1 MAPNLRP
8 RRNGKVIPT
17 RHLLAAASDTNLPQP
32 LPARGSAS
40 PTQHPNQPAPNN
52 QLAPNNQPAPI
63 DRPTHDYQQW
73 LLLLWR
79 RKGILASIIL
89 IVALALHHGSI
100 SPCFRAIE
108 KVFLIRFHLHI
119 RRLCSW
125 TVERLDNGKIAR
137 PLASKRLFD
146 QLSAMMF
153 GRFPCSFFGPCSSV
167 H

>member
-17 RHLLAAASDTNLPQP
+17 RQLLAAASDTNLPQP
-32 LPARGSAS
+32 LLARGSAS

-52 QLAPNNQPAPI
+52 QPAPI
-63 DRPTHDYQQW
+63 DRPIHNYKRW

-79 RKGILASIIL
+79 RKDILASIIL

-137 PLASKRLFD
+137 PSASKCLFD
-146 QLSAMMF
+146 QLSSIMF
-153 GRFPCSFFGPCSSV
+153 GRIPCSFFGPCSSV
-167 H
+167 D